1 MIPIGV
7 IAASVRKKFKDNFQ
21 RSDSSDLGRA
31 QDGSMW
37 KTLRGTLGIVS
48 SKAGV
53 ADPSQWPLAVV
64 DMPTEDSSVTLK
76 GVGQGAMT
84 ALWVSDAGNW
94 WGAGIHSAAESCNCY
109 YSCPTCYRPYYVEC
123 VIKQQCSTCGGGC
136 KERVCV
142 NSGCKGYGCTGYGC
156 KGYGCTGYTR
166 IPLGGGK
173 YTYACSG
180 YGCNGGYGCTG
191 YGCSAG
197 YGCINDTYEC
207 IAWFSTYP
215 CNCIDIMG
223 WCYGGEEGYP
233 CNCGTTCQT
242 CYPQYV
248 KVVQSIASVVS
259 TVATWSVSNFVQ
271 SIKAAVKGEVIT
283 VTAYADTDA
292 TIQTGSEVAYTA
304 SGANK
309 GKGFGFSIS
318 PSSYNQ
324 SNTISSIDIDRN

>member
-7 IAASVRKKFKDNFQ
+7 IAASVRKAFKDNFQ
-21 RSDSSDLGRA
+21 RSNSSELGRA
-31 QDGSMW
+31 MDGSLW
-37 KTLRGTLGIVS
+37 KNLRGTLSIAS
-48 SKAGV
+48 NKASTP
-53 ADPSQWPLAVV
+53 DPSQWPLAVV

-76 GVGQGAMT
+76 GVGQGAMA

-94 WGAGIHSAAESCNCY
+94 WGAGVHSSPESCNCY
-109 YSCPTCYRPYYVEC
+109 YSCQTCQVPYSFPC
-123 VIKQQCSTCGGGC
+123 ATGQSCQTCGGGC

-166 IPLGGGK
+166 VPLGGGK
-173 YTYACSG
+173 YTYTCSS

-197 YGCINDTYEC
+197 YGCINDTYQC

-215 CNCIDIMG
+215 CNCVDIIG
-223 WCYGGEEGYP
+223 TCEGLEP
-233 CNCGTTCQT
+233 VSCNCGTTCQT

-248 KVVQSIASVVS
+248 KVVQSVASVVS
-259 TVATWSVSNFVQ
+259 TVAIWSVSNFVQ
-271 SIKAAVKGEVIT
+271 SIKAAVKGNVIT
-283 VTAYADTDA
+283 VTTYADTEA
-292 TIQTGSEVAYTA
+292 TNQTGSSVNHTA
-304 SGANK
+304 PTGEK

>member
-7 IAASVRKKFKDNFQ
+7 IASSVRKKLKDAFQ
-21 RSDSSDLGRA
+21 RSDSASLGRA
-31 QDGSMW
+31 TDGSVW
-37 KTLRGTLGIVS
+37 STIRGSLGISS
-48 SKAGV
+48 SKATTS
-53 ADPSQWPLAVV
+53 DPSQWPMAVV
-64 DMPTEDSSVTLK
+64 EMPTEDNSVTIK
-76 GVGQGAMT
+76 GAGQGAMA

-94 WGAGIHSAAESCNCY
+94 WGAGIYSTAESCNCSTSCSACPPEP
-109 YSCPTCYRPYYVEC
+109 YSCVTGETCD
-123 VIKQQCSTCGGGC
+123 TCGGGC

-197 YGCINDTYEC
+197 YGCINDTYQC
-207 IAWFSTYP
+207 IAWFSTYK
-215 CNCIDIMG
+215 CNCKDVIG
-223 WCYGGEEGYP
+223 TCYQVFSYN
-233 CNCGTTCQT
+233 CNCNTTCQT
-242 CYPQYV
+242 CYPQYIR
-248 KVVQSIASVVS
+248 VVQSVASVVN
-259 TVATWSVSNFVQ
+259 TVAIWSVSNFIQ
-271 SIKAAVKGEVIT
+271 SIKAAVKGNTVT
-283 VTAYADTDA
+283 VTAYADEAA
-292 TIQTGSEVAYTA
+292 TAQTGSEVVYNA
-304 SGANK
+304 SPSNK

-324 SNTISSIDIDRN
+324 SNTISSIDIERN